1 VDDER
6 STLAGRYELAG
17 VIGRGGMGT
26 VYRASDLRL
35 DREVA
40 VKVLPDWLVDQDPT
54 SVARFEREAR
64 AAAALNHPAVV
75 AIYDTGADQGS
86 RFIVMELIEGRSLGE
101 ILRADGRL
109 DPGRAAG
116 IAARVADALAAAHA
130 AGIVHRDIKPANVMV
145 TTDGSVKVLDFGIAR
160 AMDSTTLTQDAM
172 VVGSAAYM
180 SPEQALGEP
189 ADERSDI
196 YSLGCV
202 LYALLVGQPPF
213 RGDSAAAILNQHA
226 NVPPRSVRAENP
238 AVPAGLAALVMR
250 MLEKDPRRRP
260 QTAEEVR
267 DQLTRL
273 SDGAARAARSPF
285 LAPLDPTARME
296 PTAATRRLSPL
307 AGADWRWLAGAA
319 LAAVLVAVIAIAAL
333 STGGSPSRRSASL
346 RRGAT
351 GAQHTTAKPST
362 GATPATTTATSD
374 AATATSDAAAT
385 TARSAST
392 PAGATTTGGSGQP
405 GSVSTAAGALTTL
418 ATQDAQ
424 SGAID
429 QQAAQQMTNGLADI
443 LQSYEQGHIN
453 DLPHKLSDLTQ
464 QVAALEQHGDINS
477 AAAPALNQAIANLG
491 AALASGSPPTTVGQ
505 PQTQLPPGHGGEP
518 PGQAKK
524 DHGSHGD

>member
-1 VDDER
+1 
-6 STLAGRYELAG
+6 
-17 VIGRGGMGT
+17 MGT

-116 IAARVADALAAAHA
+116 IGARVADALAAAHA

-160 AMDSTTLTQDAM
+160 AMGSTTLTQDAM

-250 MLEKDPRRRP
+250 MLEKDPTRRP
-260 QTAEEVR
+260 QSAEEVR
-267 DQLTRL
+267 DQLTHF
-273 SDGAARAARSPF
+273 SDGAVRAARSPF

-296 PTAATRRLSPL
+296 PTAATRRLSPP
-307 AGADWRWLAGAA
+307 AGADRRWLVGAA
-319 LAAVLVAVIAIAAL
+319 LVAMLVVVIAIAAL
-333 STGGSPSRRSASL
+333 SSGGSPSRRSASL
-346 RRGAT
+346 GRGGAT
-351 GAQHTTAKPST
+351 GAQHTTAKPTT
-362 GATPATTTATSD
+362 GVTPATATATSD
-374 AATATSDAAAT
+374 AATTTTTTS
-385 TARSAST
+385 SAST
-392 PAGATTTGGSGQP
+392 PTGATTAAGSGQP

-424 SGAID
+424 SGAIN
-429 QQAAQQMTNGLADI
+429 QQAAQQITNGLADI
-443 LQSYEQGHIN
+443 VQSYEQGHTN

-464 QVAALEQHGDINS
+464 QVAMLEQHGDINS

-491 AALASGSPPTTVGQ
+491 AALASGSPPTTVPQ
-505 PQTQLPPGHGGEP
+505 PHTQLPPGHGGEP